1 MARSLSINVVANLA
15 NAIATIVITFFIYRH
30 VIHHLGLGQLGIWS
44 LVLATTS
51 ASRLAELGLG
61 IAVTRFVAKDIAE
74 KRFGDA
80 VRVVDSALVAL
91 TCFVSFAVLALYV
104 VVDGAVRHLVEAVNA
119 DVASSLL
126 PWAAASLV
134 FSTIGGVSQNALDG
148 LQRADLRA
156 VLMVS
161 GSLLMGGAVYV
172 LTPGYGIVG
181 LGIAQLIQGVF
192 LAVVGRWILC
202 KHMRNLSFLPM
213 YSDISTVK
221 RILPYGLNTQLS
233 VLLQFAFDLITKVL
247 LARFGGSASV
257 GAFEVANQFVV
268 KTRSLLA
275 AAAVALIPR
284 AAASSATRGI
294 SDVGL
299 YQRSFRVVFTITALS
314 LFFLIIGAGIYSAL
328 VTGKTDSVVVL
339 YIFILA
345 VTWAANNLAIP
356 AYNINLGE
364 GSPGTNTI
372 GNLIAVASSI
382 CMGIVSGWWLGP
394 VGIVIASGL
403 SLAFGSLYVIHSY
416 HLRAGLSLSKIIQRE
431 DVALAVVIASLVGLY
446 ILFVYGFGVIGRG
459 PDILL
464 ITVLAFVLSLFL
476 RGHVLAV
483 ELMTVTKGLLWRRT

>member
-1 MARSLSINVVANLA
+1 MARSLSINAVANLA
-15 NAIATIVITFFIYRH
+15 NAIATIFITFFIYRH

-61 IAVTRFVAKDIAE
+61 IAVTRFVAKDVAE
-74 KRFGDA
+74 KRFADA

-91 TCFVSFAVLALYV
+91 TCFVSVAVFALYA
-104 VVDGAVRHLVEAVNA
+104 VVDGAVRQFVEAVNA

-134 FSTIGGVSQNALDG
+134 FSTVGGVSQNALDG
-148 LQRADLRA
+148 LQRADVRA

-161 GSLLMGGAVYV
+161 GSLLMGGAVYL

-181 LGIAQLIQGVF
+181 LGIAQLVQGVF
-192 LAVVGRWILC
+192 LAVVGRWVLC
-202 KHMRNLSFLPM
+202 KHMPNLAFLPVH
-213 YSDISTVK
+213 SETSTIK

-233 VLLQFAFDLITKVL
+233 VVLQFAFDLITKLL

-257 GAFEVANQFVV
+257 GAFEVASQFVV

-284 AAASSATRGI
+284 AAASSATRGV

-299 YQRSFRVVFTITALS
+299 YQRSFRVVFIITALS
-314 LFFLIIGAGIYSAL
+314 LFFLITGAGIYSAL

-345 VTWAANNLAIP
+345 ITWAVNNLAIP

-382 CMGIVSGWWLGP
+382 CTGVASGWWLGP
-394 VGIVIASGL
+394 VGIVMTSGL

-416 HLRAGLSLSKIIQRE
+416 HVRAGLSLSKIMQRE
-431 DVALAVVIASLVGLY
+431 DVGLSVVITLLLGLY
-446 ILFVYGFGVIGRG
+446 TVLVYGFGVIGHG

-464 ITVLAFVLSLFL
+464 ITVLVLMLFFFL
-476 RGHVLAV
+476 RRHGLAV
-483 ELMTVTKGLLWRRT
+483 ELMVMTKGLLWRRT